1 MSVVSKSR
9 ALIGRGLR
17 IQRRVAVTQALF
29 WPVALSAGVV
39 TLGAAAVA
47 AKRLRR
53 HDEPVVV

>member
-1 MSVVSKSR
+1 MSVAGKTRTAV
-9 ALIGRGLR
+9 GRGLR
-17 IQRRVAVTQALF
+17 IQRRVAVAQALL
-29 WPVALSAGVV
+29 WPVALSVGVL